1 MLNLNFESSI
11 QIFYVYNCSLTNL
24 FGASTQ
30 QQAAVVG
37 RQPPASTN
45 VFGAPTAAARSA
57 AGLFGQAVE
66 TQRDDSIYT
75 PEAEL
80 TPDELA
86 AFKADHFELGKIPE
100 RPPPQSLCVV

>member
-1 MLNLNFESSI
+1 MIFLKERVFPT
-11 QIFYVYNCSLTNL
+11 IFYVHNCSLTNL
-24 FGASTQ
+24 FGPSTQ

-45 VFGAPTAAARSA
+45 VFGAPTAAASS

-80 TPDELA
+80 TADELA

>member
-30 QQAAVVG
+30 QQATVVHK
-37 RQPPASTN
+37 PPTSTN

-80 TPDELA
+80 TAEEVA

>member
-1 MLNLNFESSI
+1 MPFFFSQSVGFG
-11 QIFYVYNCSLTNL
+11 QQPQQPATTNP
-24 FGASTQ
+24 FGAPTQ
-30 QQAAVVG
+30 QPAAVVG
-37 RQPPASTN
+37 HQPPASTN
-45 VFGAPTAAARSA
+45 VFGAPTAAASN

>member
-1 MLNLNFESSI
+1 MLFFFSQSVGFG
-11 QIFYVYNCSLTNL
+11 QQQPATTNP
-24 FGASTQ
+24 FGAPVQ
-30 QQAAVVG
+30 QPPAVVG
-37 RQPPASTN
+37 HQPPASTN
-45 VFGAPTAAARSA
+45 VFGAPTAAASN

-75 PEAEL
+75 PEAGL
-80 TPDELA
+80 TAEEVA